1 MEAYQ
6 DPERRARILASRDR
20 RGWLRADDA
29 IKEKCGIRPGMTCI
43 DLGCGAGAFSFP
55 LAEAVGEKGRV
66 YAVDNNAT
74 VLDIIKEKDPPP
86 NLITVK
92 ADVRHTGL
100 DGAIAGLCVMVLILH
115 EVEPSEEVVAEAF
128 RLLKPGGK
136 AMVLEWRM
144 DFDSP
149 QPPKNERIGRERM
162 ERLFDGAGF
171 KSSDYT
177 EWSSNHYIATAI
189 K

>member
-6 DPERRARILASRDR
+6 DPKRRGRILSSRDR

-29 IKEKCGIRPGMTCI
+29 IKEKCGVRPGMTCI

-55 LAEAVGEKGRV
+55 LAEAVGEKGKV
-66 YAVDNNAT
+66 YAVDNNADVLNIINEKIPPQNLVT
-74 VLDIIKEKDPPP
+74 V
-86 NLITVK
+86 N

-100 DGAIAGLCVMVLILH
+100 DGAIADLCLMVLILH
-115 EVEPSEEVVAEAF
+115 EVEPPEEVMAEAY

-136 AMVLEWRM
+136 TMVLEWRM

-149 QPPKNERIGRERM
+149 HPPRDERIGKERM
-162 ERLFDGAGF
+162 ERLFAGAGF
-171 KSSDYT
+171 TSSDYT
-177 EWSSNHYIATAI
+177 EWSNSHYIATAM